1 MNSLTPNSK
10 PKVSLDLIVRNGS
23 KTGHRIPIDR
33 PILLGRDPRSRIAFG
48 DTQMSRLHALIE
60 HDHGKVIVRDLGS
73 VNGVFVNGLRI
84 LAIEEL
90 KAGDTIRLGQTEM
103 AVERSL
109 GSLPV
114 RTPVADHATNSD
126 ATGESQ
132 RDASHHSSSGVLLPS
147 AVLSKA
153 LEFAAQCSTIT
164 SVDQVGDWLLPRLCQ
179 VFESQGAA
187 VVHAPRGSTNRD
199 AEVLASTGD
208 EAQAQRLTTGAW
220 SHNRPSRAVVKAQ
233 PKDIAA
239 MSVPLLLRQET
250 VILLL
255 FWRGG
260 DRQFAPGDEHLG
272 RAFAGLMVGGPLAG
286 VFEKLAD
293 SGLDTVFR
301 SNHGLTGDSAIMAK
315 MREELRRAAL
325 TNATVLVTG
334 ESGTGKEL
342 AARAIVALSQ
352 RAAAPYIALNMAA
365 VPPDLIEAELFGHE
379 KGSFSGA
386 TAQRLG
392 KLEQAHRGTVFLDEI
407 GDLPLDLQA
416 KLLRVLEGHPFYR
429 IGGDAAIRVDVRFIC
444 ATHRPLEQMIGR
456 GQFRTDLYHRINIL
470 RLELPALREHIED
483 LPELCRHL
491 LAAIARHH
499 AITGEVQLKPKT
511 IAHLMRY
518 EWPGN
523 VRELRNVLEQML
535 LLSGG
540 GDLDEQLLPRALR
553 PQGVNSTEPL
563 MSLQSRTSEME
574 RREII
579 HALVEAEG
587 VKSRAAV
594 LIGISRPTLDKKIRL
609 YQLDHLVSKAGG

>member
-10 PKVSLDLIVRNGS
+10 PKQTFDLLVRNGS
-23 KTGHRIPIDR
+23 KSGHRIPIDR

-60 HDHGKVIVRDLGS
+60 YDQGKVVIRDLGS

-84 LAIEEL
+84 LATEDL
-90 KAGDTIRLGQTEM
+90 RAGDTVRLGQTEM
-103 AVERSL
+103 VIERSL
-109 GSLPV
+109 GSM
-114 RTPVADHATNSD
+114 ATRSPIPDSATKSD
-126 ATGESQ
+126 ATGESR
-132 RDASHHSSSGVLLPS
+132 RDASHPSSSGVLLPS

-153 LEFAAQCSTIT
+153 LEFAAASASIT
-164 SVDQVGDWLLPRLCQ
+164 SSDQVGEWLLPRLCQ
-179 VFESQGAA
+179 VFESRGA
-187 VVHAPRGSTNRD
+187 VVGMAQRGGPPQEAELLAVTGEDAHARR
-199 AEVLASTGD
+199 VLANHWP
-208 EAQAQRLTTGAW
+208 LTAT
-220 SHNRPSRAVVKAQ
+220 SRAIIKSQ
-233 PKDIAA
+233 SKEIAV
-239 MSVPLLLRQET
+239 MSIPLLLREDT
-250 VILLL
+250 AILLFL
-255 FWRGG
+255 WRRGE
-260 DRQFAPGDEHLG
+260 RQFAPGDEHLG
-272 RAFAGLMVGGPLAG
+272 KAVAGLLVGGTLAG

-293 SGLDTVFR
+293 AGLDTAFR
-301 SNHGLTGDSAIMAK
+301 SNHGLVGDSASMAK

-334 ESGTGKEL
+334 ESGTGKEI

-352 RAAAPYIALNMAA
+352 RSAAPYIALNMAA

-429 IGGDAAIRVDVRFIC
+429 IGGDTAIRVDVRFIC
-444 ATHRPLEQMIGR
+444 ATHRPLEQMIGK

-470 RLELPALREHIED
+470 RLELPALRDHIED

-491 LAAIARHH
+491 LAAIARQHG
-499 AITGEVQLKPKT
+499 IGGEIQLKPKT

-594 LIGISRPTLDKKIRL
+594 LIGISRPTLDKKIRV